1 MQSDIAGHPVQV
13 KLWLNAR
20 LQPLPIAPLVLR
32 ASQIQAAYLSS
43 PETGLFDFFRM
54 RFQHPQGFWIK
65 SEKPGRGNGNDD
77 DILSQSI
84 AVKRYFLI

>member
-1 MQSDIAGHPVQV
+1 MVKCPVATITNSTPCPAGIANSG
-13 KLWLNAR
+13 R
-20 LQPLPIAPLVLR
+20 LPIVTR
-32 ASQIQAAYLSS
+32 NRSIR
-43 PETGLFDFFRM
+43 FFRM